1 MALKRDVLMYLSDFE
16 CKENTRLYVPPQ
28 KKLLNFDYSDGG
40 RAEKYLLRMLQETQ
54 DVSCDSEELLK
65 KIKDW
70 PSYYHLGQGR
80 ANILRV
86 LKLNSFSKVLEL
98 GSGCGAI
105 SRYLGENFKFID
117 AVEGSYNRAKIA
129 NERCKRLNNVRFFC
143 SDINDIDFLPSYD
156 IVTLIGVLEY
166 APLYIAKPRYEACLS
181 LLNQAKTALK
191 NDGAL
196 VIAIE
201 NKIGMKYWSGSAEDH
216 TGRFYDGIHG
226 YPHEKTVLTFSKSE
240 MQKLLQDAGFK
251 YIHFYH
257 CFPDYK
263 FASTIF
269 SDVGQDEDLYL
280 HNWIGV
286 PFRDYSPYRKHL
298 FHEGL
303 ALRSL
308 SKAGLL
314 REFANSFTV
323 VASQHESNAALKPDW
338 IAKKITGFPRRTEYR
353 CMTTLKTEPEMHIEK
368 FRTSNSNSTKKACQQ
383 SISVNHFEE
392 ESPWYPGDLLVFDVY
407 ESFFGKDFQN
417 RIIEIFE
424 MFFQH
429 LLDNYATG
437 NADEE
442 GYAMVKGNSLDFR
455 LSNIVRMEQN
465 LQPIDAEW
473 VATNEIPADYVL
485 FRCICSDVIGTQYPG
500 IKTNI
505 GSYEKFTLKL
515 IKHFFPNYNRKRH
528 RNNVKISKELDSSM
542 MVFNPETIIKL
553 TRFDLL
559 RKMGLMKPARA
570 VYDKLPE
577 NIRLYIK
584 QMVK

>member
-1 MALKRDVLMYLSDFE
+1 MYLSDFR
-16 CKENTRLYVPPQ
+16 CKENTQLYVPPQ

-40 RAEKYLLRMLQETQ
+40 RAEKYLLRILQEAQ
-54 DVSCDSEELLK
+54 DVSSDSEELLT

-70 PSYYHLGQGR
+70 PSYYHLGPGR

-86 LKLNSFSKVLEL
+86 LKLNSSSKVLEL

-105 SRYLGENFKFID
+105 SRYLGENFKFVD
-117 AVEGSYNRAKIA
+117 GVEGSFNRAQIA
-129 NERCKRLNNVRFFC
+129 NERCKGLNNVRFFC
-143 SDINDIDFLPSYD
+143 SDINDITFQLSYD

-251 YIHFYH
+251 HIHFYH

-269 SDVGQDEDLYL
+269 SDVGQDEELYL
-280 HNWIGV
+280 HNWIEV
-286 PFRDYSPYRKHL
+286 PFRNYSGLRKHIL
-298 FHEGL
+298 HEGL

-323 VASQHESNAALKPDW
+323 VASQHDSNAALKPDW
-338 IAKKITGFPRRTEYR
+338 IAKKITGFPRRKEYR
-353 CMTTLKTEPEMHIEK
+353 CITTLKTEPEMYIEK
-368 FRTSNSNSTKKACQQ
+368 IRTCISESPSKSTQQ
-383 SISVNHFEE
+383 NIAVNHVEE
-392 ESPWYPGDLLVFDVY
+392 ESPWYPGDLLVFEVY
-407 ESFFGKDFQN
+407 ESFFDDNFRSRMKELL
-417 RIIEIFE
+417 EIF
-424 MFFQH
+424 FQY
-429 LLDNYATG
+429 LIKNFATG
-437 NADEE
+437 NSDEE
-442 GYAMVKGNSLDFR
+442 GYTMLKGNSIDLRFG
-455 LSNIVRMEQN
+455 NIVRMGQC
-465 LQPIDAEW
+465 LLPIDAEW
-473 VATNEIPADYVL
+473 VAANEIPADYVL
-485 FRCICSDVIGTQYPG
+485 FRCIRNDIIDTQYPG

-505 GSYEKFTLKL
+505 GSYDKLTVKL
-515 IKHFFPNYNRKRH
+515 IKHFFPKYNWKRH
-528 RNNVKISKELDSSM
+528 RKNKNISKELNSSM

-553 TRFDLL
+553 TRFGLL

-584 QMVK
+584 QRVK